1 MVEDLKKFENESVV
15 GEDSRSLELTHYVL
29 AERLMQVEH
38 SGIQKEMNKHVHS
51 DTLVYIL
58 DGGFRAFQKM
68 SPGELWSEWKDGA
81 EDTWYQLYE
90 DNELPWETYE
100 DDPIHQLEEDENGE
114 VAKG

>member
-38 SGIQKEMNKHVHS
+38 SEIQKEMNKDGHS

-58 DGGFRAFQKM
+58 DGGFRGFHKM

-81 EDTWYQLYE
+81 EDKWYQLYE